1 MPGITKGGKDG
12 NSERALFGKGS
23 FQGVKKKHTLVLD
36 TLNIQVEVQ
45 QAVKQIRPRDKD
57 LDIFTLEL
65 LVTTMK
71 MG

>member
-1 MPGITKGGKDG
+1 MPGLTKGGKDG
-12 NSERALFGKGS
+12 TSEKAVFGKGR
-23 FQGVKKKHTLVLD
+23 FQGVKKKDTLVLD

-57 LDIFTLEL
+57 LDIFNLEMI
-65 LVTTMK
+65 VTTMK